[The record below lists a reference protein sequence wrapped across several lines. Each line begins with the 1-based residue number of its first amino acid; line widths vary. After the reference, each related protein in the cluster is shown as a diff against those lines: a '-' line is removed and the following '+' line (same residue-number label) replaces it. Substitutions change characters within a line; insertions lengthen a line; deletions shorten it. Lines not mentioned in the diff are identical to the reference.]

1 MTFTQ
6 PSEIDTASSTVPF
19 STRLSTA
26 APVDADLRM
35 LTELPVT
42 FAVGEELLDVAE
54 VPSTSM
60 SLRM

>member
-1 MTFTQ
+1 M
-6 PSEIDTASSTVPF
+6 
-19 STRLSTA
+19 STA